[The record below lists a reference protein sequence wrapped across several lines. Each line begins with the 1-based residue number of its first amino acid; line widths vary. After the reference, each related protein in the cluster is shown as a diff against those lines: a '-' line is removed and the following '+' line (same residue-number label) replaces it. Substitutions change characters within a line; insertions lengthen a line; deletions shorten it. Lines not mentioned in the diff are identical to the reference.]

1 MIRHYVL
8 PNVVFFQF
16 SDISPADY
24 ALVLGFPEGGYTG
37 LMWGEFGDF
46 IGTFSTNLSPC
57 GGEMLGVRFVISLG
71 KFRTAGEYLR
81 TKKVEIFT

>member
-1 MIRHYVL
+1 MIRHYIL

-16 SDISPADY
+16 SPPDY
-24 ALVLGFPEGGYTG
+24 ALVTGFPEGGYPG
-37 LMWGEFGDF
+37 PGVFGDF

-57 GGEMLGVRFVISLG
+57 GVEMLGVRFVIGLG
-71 KFRTAGEYLR
+71 KFRTAGDYLR